1 MTSNSSLNA
10 DLHCHSVVSDGTLTP
25 EQLAERAYAN
35 GVRLWALTDH
45 DELGGQAR
53 AQIAAS
59 ALGMDYLPGVEISVT
74 WMGQTIHIVGLGIDA
89 SHAGILEGLRRTREG
104 RGNRAKQMAE
114 QLLKAGIPGAY
125 EGALH
130 FAGNQEL
137 ISRTHFARFLVEQGI
152 CKDTDQ
158 VFKRYLVED
167 KPGYVPHLWAT
178 LDDAVA
184 WIKGAGGAAVI
195 AHPGRYKLSAMQ
207 MDELYKHFKEIG
219 GMAIEVITGSH
230 TPDQYQTFGK
240 IAQQYGF
247 LASRGSDFHSR
258 SDSHSC
264 ACGNVVR
271 NRVQYPVS
279 GIGSSRPHGGYK
291 WKPYQLDELR

>member
-45 DELGGQAR
+45 DELGGQER
-53 AQIAAS
+53 AQLAAS
-59 ALGMDYLPGVEISVT
+59 ALGMDYLPGVEISVS

-89 SHAGILEGLRRTREG
+89 SHVGILEGLRRTREG

-125 EGALH
+125 EGALL

-195 AHPGRYKLSAMQ
+195 AHPGRYKLNAMQ

-230 TPDQYQTFGK
+230 SPNQYQTYGK
-240 IAQQYGF
+240 IAQHYGF
-247 LASRGSDFHSR
+247 LASRGSDFHDPEESYI
-258 SDSHSC
+258 DLGTLPHLPDHLT
-264 ACGNVVR
+264 
-271 NRVQYPVS
+271 PVWS
-279 GIGSSRPHGGYK
+279 LFH
-291 WKPYQLDELR
+291 

>member
-59 ALGMDYLPGVEISVT
+59 TLGMDYLPGVEISVT

-89 SHAGILEGLRRTREG
+89 AHAGILEGLRRTREG

-167 KPGYVPHLWAT
+167 KPGYVPHLWAS

-230 TPDQYQTFGK
+230 SPNQYQTYGK
-240 IAQQYGF
+240 IAQHYGF
-247 LASRGSDFHSR
+247 LASRGSDFHDPEESYI
-258 SDSHSC
+258 DLGTLPHLPDHLT
-264 ACGNVVR
+264 
-271 NRVQYPVS
+271 PVWS
-279 GIGSSRPHGGYK
+279 LFH
-291 WKPYQLDELR
+291 

>member
-45 DELGGQAR
+45 DELGGQERAR
-53 AQIAAS
+53 AAANS
-59 ALGMDYLPGVEISVT
+59 LGMDYLSGVEISVT

-89 SHAGILEGLRRTREG
+89 AHAGILEGLRRTREG
-104 RGNRAKQMAE
+104 RGLRARQMAE

-130 FAGNQEL
+130 FAGNHEL

-207 MDELYKHFKEIG
+207 MDELYKRFKEIG

-230 TPDQYQTFGK
+230 SPNQYQTYGK
-240 IAQQYGF
+240 IAQHYGF
-247 LASRGSDFHSR
+247 LASRGSDFHDPEESYI
-258 SDSHSC
+258 DLGTLPYLPDHLT
-264 ACGNVVR
+264 
-271 NRVQYPVS
+271 PVWS
-279 GIGSSRPHGGYK
+279 LFH
-291 WKPYQLDELR
+291 

>member
-1 MTSNSSLNA
+1 MTSHSVLNA

-25 EQLAERAYAN
+25 EQLAERAFAN

-45 DELGGQAR
+45 DELGGQER
-53 AQIAAS
+53 AQAAAS
-59 ALGMDYLPGVEISVT
+59 SLGMDYLSGVEISVT

-89 SHAGILEGLRRTREG
+89 DHAGILEGLRLTREG

-137 ISRTHFARFLVEQGI
+137 ISRTHFARFLVEQGV
-152 CKDTDQ
+152 CRDTDQ
-158 VFKRYLVED
+158 VFKNYLVED

-178 LDDAVA
+178 LDNAVA
-184 WIKGAGGAAVI
+184 WIKAAGGAAVI

-207 MDELYKHFKEIG
+207 MDELYKHFKDIG

-230 TPDQYQTFGK
+230 SPNQYQTYGK
-240 IAQQYGF
+240 IAQHYGF
-247 LASRGSDFHSR
+247 MASRGSDFHDPEESYI
-258 SDSHSC
+258 DLGVLPHLPDHLT
-264 ACGNVVR
+264 
-271 NRVQYPVS
+271 PVWS
-279 GIGSSRPHGGYK
+279 LFH
-291 WKPYQLDELR
+291 

>member
-25 EQLAERAYAN
+25 EQLAERAYTN

-45 DELGGQAR
+45 DELGGQERAR
-53 AQIAAS
+53 AAANS
-59 ALGMDYLPGVEISVT
+59 LGMDYLSGVEISVT

-89 SHAGILEGLRRTREG
+89 AHAGILEGLRRTREG
-104 RGNRAKQMAE
+104 RGLRARQMAE

-130 FAGNQEL
+130 FAGNHEL

-207 MDELYKHFKEIG
+207 MDELYKYFKEIG

-230 TPDQYQTFGK
+230 SPNQYQTYGK
-240 IAQQYGF
+240 IAQHYGF
-247 LASRGSDFHSR
+247 LASRGSDFHDPEESYI
-258 SDSHSC
+258 DLGTLPHLPDHLT
-264 ACGNVVR
+264 
-271 NRVQYPVS
+271 PVWS
-279 GIGSSRPHGGYK
+279 LFH
-291 WKPYQLDELR
+291 